1 MSDVEEMTGKRA
13 VEAAVPDRMS
23 GRQKLALAVLLGA
36 QFMLAADFSI
46 LTVSL
51 PVIGDSLGFSLDSL
65 QWITTGFALPAAGFT
80 LLFGRIADLFGRR
93 KVFLLGIVLLAAASL
108 VGGFAQSSEVLVAA
122 RVAQGVATAISVPSA
137 LSLLTTTFPE
147 GPLRQRALGLNGA
160 LLGGGF
166 SAGALLGGALTEL
179 FSWRWS
185 FLINVP
191 VALLVLVGTLMV
203 IPEGRAGGRTR
214 LDVPGAVTVTGGL
227 LALVFGITTAGHQGW
242 AEPTVSIWLGVA
254 VLLLIAFWFIEL
266 KSPNPLAPVRVL
278 KRRTVGWGN
287 FGGFASIAMATAI
300 SFTTTLYMQK
310 VLGFSAF
317 TTGVVIGLPGILTI
331 VGGTIAPRLLG
342 RIGAPA
348 VLALSLV
355 VQSAGYAVLL
365 WLNDGDSGVVLV
377 LVALAVGFFG
387 HAYKP
392 GVVHG
397 DGHLGTAG
405 RGAGAR
411 HRSDHDEHADR
422 DHPGHPGGQRRHR
435 GADVRP
441 GGVGVPDRRR
451 ARRSARGRAR
461 QRALPA
467 RLHGGRVAVPGPPP
481 CRRRGRCAMT

>member
-387 HAYKP
+387 HAYSLVSYMVTATSGLP
-392 GVVHG
+392 DEEQGLATGLTTMSMQIAITLGIPVVSAVIAARTSALEASASPTDAVLGGLHAGVLVNALFLLASTVVVWLF
-397 DGHLGTAG
+397 LGRRRAAAE
-405 RGAGAR
+405 AGAR
-411 HRSDHDEHADR
+411 
-422 DHPGHPGGQRRHR
+422 
-435 GADVRP
+435 
-441 GGVGVPDRRR
+441 
-451 ARRSARGRAR
+451 
-461 QRALPA
+461 
-467 RLHGGRVAVPGPPP
+467 
-481 CRRRGRCAMT
+481 

>member
-1 MSDVEEMTGKRA
+1 M
-13 VEAAVPDRMS
+13 
-23 GRQKLALAVLLGA
+23 
-36 QFMLAADFSI
+36 
-46 LTVSL
+46 
-51 PVIGDSLGFSLDSL
+51 
-65 QWITTGFALPAAGFT
+65 
-80 LLFGRIADLFGRR
+80 
-93 KVFLLGIVLLAAASL
+93 
-108 VGGFAQSSEVLVAA
+108 
-122 RVAQGVATAISVPSA
+122 
-137 LSLLTTTFPE
+137 
-147 GPLRQRALGLNGA
+147 
-160 LLGGGF
+160 
-166 SAGALLGGALTEL
+166 

-342 RIGAPA
+342 RIGASA

-387 HAYKP
+387 HAYSLVSYMVTATSGLP
-392 GVVHG
+392 DEEQGLATGLTTMSMQIAITLGIPVVSAVIAARTSALEASASPTDAVLGGLHAGVLVNALFLLASTVVVWLF
-397 DGHLGTAG
+397 LG
-405 RGAGAR
+405 
-411 HRSDHDEHADR
+411 
-422 DHPGHPGGQRRHR
+422 
-435 GADVRP
+435 
-441 GGVGVPDRRR
+441 RRR
-451 ARRSARGRAR
+451 APPRPVRDDVKLQGKGAVEV
-461 QRALPA
+461 LEPA
-467 RLHGGRVAVPGPPP
+467 G
-481 CRRRGRCAMT
+481 

>member
-1 MSDVEEMTGKRA
+1 MTGQ
-13 VEAAVPDRMS
+13 
-23 GRQKLALAVLLGA
+23 QKLALAVLLGA

-46 LTVSL
+46 LTVSM

-80 LLFGRIADLFGRR
+80 LLFGRIGDLFGRR
-93 KVFLLGIVLLAAASL
+93 KMFLLGIVLLAAASL
-108 VGGFAQSSEVLVAA
+108 VGGLAQSSTVLVAA

-191 VALLVLVGTLMV
+191 VALLVLIGTLMV
-203 IPEGRAGGRTR
+203 LPESQGRADGRTR
-214 LDVPGAVTVTGGL
+214 LDVPGAVTVSGGL

-242 AEPTVSIWLGVA
+242 AEPSVYIWLAAAV
-254 VLLLIAFWFIEL
+254 VLLVAFWFIEL

-278 KRRTVGWGN
+278 KRRTVRWGN

-331 VGGTIAPRLLG
+331 IGGTIAPRLLA

-355 VQSAGYAVLL
+355 VQSVGYAVLL
-365 WLNDGDSGVVLV
+365 WLNDGNAGVVLV

-387 HAYKP
+387 HAYSLVSYMVTATSGLPDEEQGLANGLTTMSMQIAITLGIPVVSAVISARTSALEKTGSATDAVLGGLQA
-392 GVVHG
+392 GVLVNALFLLASAALVWLF
-397 DGHLGTAG
+397 LGRGRTAG
-405 RGAGAR
+405 ADAKGGA
-411 HRSDHDEHADR
+411 
-422 DHPGHPGGQRRHR
+422 
-435 GADVRP
+435 
-441 GGVGVPDRRR
+441 
-451 ARRSARGRAR
+451 
-461 QRALPA
+461 
-467 RLHGGRVAVPGPPP
+467 
-481 CRRRGRCAMT
+481 

>member
-1 MSDVEEMTGKRA
+1 MTGQ
-13 VEAAVPDRMS
+13 
-23 GRQKLALAVLLGA
+23 QKLALAVLLGA

-108 VGGFAQSSEVLVAA
+108 VGGLAQSSTVLVAA

-191 VALLVLVGTLMV
+191 VALLVLIGTLVV
-203 IPEGRAGGRTR
+203 IPEGRSGARTR

-242 AEPTVSIWLGVA
+242 AEPAVYLWLGASV
-254 VLLLIAFWFIEL
+254 VLLVAFWFIEL
-266 KSPNPLAPVRVL
+266 RSPNPLAPVRVL
-278 KRRTVGWGN
+278 RRTTVRWGN

-300 SFTTTLYMQK
+300 SFSTTLYMQK

-317 TTGVVIGLPGILTI
+317 TTGVAIGLPGILTI
-331 VGGTIAPRLLG
+331 VGGTIAPRLLA

-355 VQSAGYAVLL
+355 VQSVGYAVLL
-365 WLNDGDSGVVLV
+365 LLNDGSTGVVLV
-377 LVALAVGFFG
+377 LAALAVGFFG
-387 HAYKP
+387 HAYSLVSYMVTATSGLP
-392 GVVHG
+392 DEEQGLATGLTTMSMQIAITLGIPVVSAVISARTSALEETESATDAVLGGLHAGVLVNALFLMASAVIVWLF
-397 DGHLGTAG
+397 LGRGRTAATAG
-405 RGAGAR
+405 GAR
-411 HRSDHDEHADR
+411 
-422 DHPGHPGGQRRHR
+422 
-435 GADVRP
+435 
-441 GGVGVPDRRR
+441 
-451 ARRSARGRAR
+451 
-461 QRALPA
+461 
-467 RLHGGRVAVPGPPP
+467 
-481 CRRRGRCAMT
+481 

>member
-387 HAYKP
+387 HAYSL
-392 GVVHG
+392 VSYMV
-397 DGHLGTAG
+397 TATSG
-405 RGAGAR
+405 LP
-411 HRSDHDEHADR
+411 DEEQGLATGLTTMSMQI